1 MIDMLYEK
9 QGSYLQG
16 KDDERNEIAIAMLA
30 EGDSVEKIARVTKL
44 SENRIRELQ
53 AEIAHETAHT

>member
-1 MIDMLYEK
+1 MTDMLYEK
-9 QGSYLQG
+9 QGSYLEA
-16 KDDERNEIAIAMLA
+16 KEDDAKAMLG

-53 AEIAHETAHT
+53 AGLVREAAHAQA

>member
-1 MIDMLYEK
+1 MTDMLYEK
-9 QGSYLQG
+9 QGSYLEA
-16 KDDERNEIAIAMLA
+16 KEDDAKAMLG

-53 AEIAHETAHT
+53 AGLAREAARVQA

>member
-1 MIDMLYEK
+1 MTDMLYEK

-16 KDDERNEIAIAMLA
+16 KDDERNEVARAMLG

-53 AEIAHETAHT
+53 AGLAREAAHA

>member
-1 MIDMLYEK
+1 MMDMLYEK

-16 KDDERNEIAIAMLA
+16 KDDERNEIATAMLV
-30 EGDSVEKIARVTKL
+30 EGVSIEKIARVTKL

-53 AEIAHETAHT
+53 AELRGNNGS

>member
-1 MIDMLYEK
+1 MTDMLYEK
-9 QGSYLQG
+9 RGSYLEA
-16 KDDERNEIAIAMLA
+16 KEDDAKAMLG

-53 AEIAHETAHT
+53 AGLAREAAHAQA